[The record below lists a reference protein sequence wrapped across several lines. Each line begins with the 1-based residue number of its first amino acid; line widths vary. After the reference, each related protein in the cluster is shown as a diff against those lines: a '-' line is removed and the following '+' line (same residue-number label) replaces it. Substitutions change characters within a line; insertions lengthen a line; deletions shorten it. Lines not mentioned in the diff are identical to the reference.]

1 MNADYDDG
9 RAPVITID
17 GPSGTGKGTIA
28 ERLAELLGW
37 RVLDTGALY
46 RCVGLAA
53 VRRGVALDQDAALGD
68 LAAGLRIEFD
78 GPCVRLDGDD
88 VSTEIRTAEAG
99 ERASRVA
106 QWPEVRRALLQLQR
120 QAVRSPGLIADGRDM
135 GTVVYPDAALKLYLD
150 ASPEVRAERRYK
162 QLIEKGM
169 DANLDQL
176 TRELAERDHRDRQR
190 AVSPLMPA
198 ADAVVIDTSGIGIE
212 TVLDRVV
219 EHVRRVLPDVIS

>member
-1 MNADYDDG
+1 MKAEAAAG
-9 RAPVITID
+9 RAPVMPID
-17 GPSGTGKGTIA
+17 GPAGTGKGTIA

-120 QAVRSPGLIADGRDM
+120 QAARSPGLIADGRDM

-190 AVSPLMPA
+190 AVSPLMAA